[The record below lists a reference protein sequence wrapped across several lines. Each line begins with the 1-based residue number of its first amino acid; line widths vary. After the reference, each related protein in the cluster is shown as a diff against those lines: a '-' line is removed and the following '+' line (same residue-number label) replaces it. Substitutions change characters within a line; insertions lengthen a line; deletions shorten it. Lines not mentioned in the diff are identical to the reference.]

1 MNPENSMWTE
11 KYRPKKIDEMVGN
24 FKEQIKSYLKDPE
37 KMQHLLLY
45 SITPGC
51 GKSTLAKAIITEL
64 GADKL
69 VLNSSN
75 DRKIE
80 TVREKINEFVKT
92 KSSKEGFRRIV
103 FMDEADGLPN
113 ITQDALRNL
122 METYASNALFILTC
136 NHVSKISDAIQS
148 RCVKIH
154 FGHPDKKEILQYLK
168 MICEN
173 ENVKYT
179 DEGLNRIIEI
189 NYPSIRNCVQSLQ
202 ALHTE
207 GKEIT
212 LEAAKSSDETLQKMW
227 DLITIE
233 KNWKAVK
240 DIIFSATVD
249 VREVNKYFWLKAVEN
264 EYIKM
269 IQITASNEDKFV
281 RGGEEIIIFVTSL
294 VEMTK

>member
-1 MNPENSMWTE
+1 M
-11 KYRPKKIDEMVGN
+11 KHKI
-24 FKEQIKSYLKDPE
+24 IK
-37 KMQHLLLY
+37 
-45 SITPGC
+45 
-51 GKSTLAKAIITEL
+51 
-64 GADKL
+64 
-69 VLNSSN
+69 
-75 DRKIE
+75 
-80 TVREKINEFVKT
+80 
-92 KSSKEGFRRIV
+92 
-103 FMDEADGLPN
+103 N
-113 ITQDALRNL
+113 ITYVGEEDAYDISMTTNHNFFLSNGVLTHNTQPAQDALRNL

-154 FGHPDKKEILQYLK
+154 FGHPDKEEILNYLK

-179 DEGLNRIIEI
+179 DNGLKRVIDL
-189 NYPSIRNCVQSLQ
+189 NYPSIRNCVQALQ
-202 ALHTE
+202 SLHTE

-212 LEAAKSSDETLQKMW
+212 DESAKSSDETLQKMW
-227 DLITIE
+227 DLITVD
-233 KNWKAVK
+233 KNWKDVK

-249 VREVNKYFWLKAVEN
+249 IREVNKYFWLKAVEH

-281 RGGEEIIIFVTSL
+281 RGGEEIIIFITSL